1 MPSRLRILS
10 ESTCRKASRR
20 SGKTPFVPTDNAR
33 IGDVNYD
40 GTISVADVT
49 EIQKHIAELDA
60 FTDAQLDAADTN
72 GDGVTDISDATRLQE
87 YIAEYPVIL
96 GRQTDD

>member
-1 MPSRLRILS
+1 M
-10 ESTCRKASRR
+10 
-20 SGKTPFVPTDNAR
+20 GKTPFVPTDNAR

-60 FTDAQLDAADTN
+60 FTDAQLDAAGTN
-72 GDGVTDISDATRLQE
+72 GDGVTDNADATRLQE
-87 YIAEYPVIL
+87 YIAEYPVVL